1 MTGHKKDPWDKP
13 WVSIAVVVGIVA
25 VVAIALVFFMGS
37 GNTPDQSLP
46 VKTTPTPSGAGTQAT
61 QSGVTS
67 SPQMTI
73 KVPTTASI
81 PVTGAF
87 VKVSYLGGFSGT
99 YGVNGVM
106 QKVTNSGNRLYEVTN
121 ATGNVS
127 AIFKKEDGSANHEI
141 IVELWKEGKLL
152 TSAKNATP
160 FGTAS
165 INYTL

>member
-1 MTGHKKDPWDKP
+1 
-13 WVSIAVVVGIVA
+13 
-25 VVAIALVFFMGS
+25 
-37 GNTPDQSLP
+37 
-46 VKTTPTPSGAGTQAT
+46 
-61 QSGVTS
+61 
-67 SPQMTI
+67 MTI

-152 TSAKNATP
+152 TSAKNATS

-165 INYTL
+165 INYKV